1 MIYMK
6 KIPKY
11 LACYIAVFLCVFVYL
26 NINIPEQ
33 IPAEIKIPAPSI
45 AEPPENTEV
54 TVPDIPDPPE
64 KTRRFI
70 DRDDPE
76 EPESVVYLKK
86 KHLREITIAATGD
99 LTLASNFS
107 KSYSGSFYEL
117 YDLYGP
123 EYFMENVAH
132 IFHESDYTVANLE
145 CALTDNK
152 STRRSDLYAYRGYAS
167 YTDILTVSGIDAVNL
182 ANNHTFDYSQAGYD
196 DTTAALRE
204 ANIGYFGNSD
214 IFIDEINGI
223 KVGFIGILGE
233 SRSWQVPDALEY
245 LDAQGVDIKIVT
257 FHWGNM
263 DERVA
268 NGGQVAA
275 GHLAI
280 DCGADIVIGHQPHV
294 LQGIEEYKGKY
305 IIYSLGNFIFDGNV
319 ISDIENR
326 TSVIIR
332 IKFVLNGTNIIESS
346 YDLFPILV
354 TSNMSRNNFKPILAE
369 GEQKENILRKIEARS
384 VH

>member
-1 MIYMK
+1 
-6 KIPKY
+6 
-11 LACYIAVFLCVFVYL
+11 
-26 NINIPEQ
+26 
-33 IPAEIKIPAPSI
+33 
-45 AEPPENTEV
+45 
-54 TVPDIPDPPE
+54 
-64 KTRRFI
+64 
-70 DRDDPE
+70 
-76 EPESVVYLKK
+76 
-86 KHLREITIAATGD
+86 
-99 LTLASNFS
+99 
-107 KSYSGSFYEL
+107 
-117 YDLYGP
+117 
-123 EYFMENVAH
+123 MENVAH

-280 DCGADIVIGHQPHV
+280 DCGADIVIGHHPHV